1 MKNLKTILFV
11 LLLCVAGTL
20 SAQKST
26 VQREVTDDYVK
37 ITRIIPNWDSKH
49 DLRIGIGGISLCALG
64 YLDEGFGMVD
74 YDTYVPSFRQQV
86 KEADRYK
93 MPQIFT
99 GVLSFSYGY
108 HFRRWLQLGGTVNF
122 AAATRVYRDNTTH
135 EKVADYSSYFG
146 SIMPTARFIYLNR
159 EKVQL
164 YSSVSLG
171 VSITNYEVLPC
182 YDLTLFGCS
191 FGKSVFGFVEIGN
204 GIGGWG
210 RVGIGYRFNAKKK

>member
-1 MKNLKTILFV
+1 MKNLKTFWLA
-11 LLLCVAGTL
+11 LLLFAAGTL
-20 SAQKST
+20 SAQNRT
-26 VQREVTDDYVK
+26 VTREVEGDYVK
-37 ITRIIPNWDSKH
+37 ITKVIPAWDKKH

-74 YDTYVPSFRQQV
+74 AYVPPFRQQV
-86 KEADRYK
+86 KEADRYN
-93 MPQIFT
+93 MPQFFT

>member
-1 MKNLKTILFV
+1 MKRLK
-11 LLLCVAGTL
+11 LLLLLLFVAGTL
-20 SAQKST
+20 SAQNST

-37 ITRIIPNWDSKH
+37 ITRIIPNWDNKH
-49 DLRIGIGGISLCALG
+49 DLRIGLGSVSLCALG
-64 YLDEGFGMVD
+64 YLDEAFGEVY
-74 YDTYVPSFRQQV
+74 YDVSVPTFRQQV
-86 KEADRYK
+86 KNADRYK
-93 MPQIFT
+93 MPQYFT
-99 GVLSFSYGY
+99 GVFSFSYAF

-122 AAATRVYRDNTTH
+122 AAATRVYRDNLTH
-135 EKVADYSSYFG
+135 KKVEDYSSYFG

-164 YSSVSLG
+164 YSAVSLG
-171 VSITNYEVLPC
+171 VSITDYEVLPC

-191 FGKSVFGFVEIGN
+191 FGKSIFGFVEIGN

>member
-1 MKNLKTILFV
+1 MKRLK
-11 LLLCVAGTL
+11 LLLLLLFVAGTL

-37 ITRIIPNWDSKH
+37 ITRIIPNWDNKH
-49 DLRIGIGGISLCALG
+49 DLRIGLGSVSLCALG
-64 YLDEGFGMVD
+64 YLDEAFGEVY
-74 YDTYVPSFRQQV
+74 YDVSVPTFRQQV
-86 KEADRYK
+86 KNSERYK
-93 MPQIFT
+93 MPQYFT
-99 GVLSFSYGY
+99 GVFSFSYAF

-122 AAATRVYRDNTTH
+122 AAATRVYRDNLTH
-135 EKVADYSSYFG
+135 KKVEDYSSYFG

-164 YSSVSLG
+164 YSAVSLG
-171 VSITNYEVLPC
+171 VSITDYEVLPC

-191 FGKSVFGFVEIGN
+191 FGKSIFGFVEIGN

>member
-1 MKNLKTILFV
+1 MKRLK
-11 LLLCVAGTL
+11 LLLLLLFVAGTL

-37 ITRIIPNWDSKH
+37 ITRIIPSWDNKH
-49 DLRIGIGGISLCALG
+49 DLRIGLGSVSLCALG
-64 YLDEGFGMVD
+64 YLDEAFGEVY
-74 YDTYVPSFRQQV
+74 YDVSVPTFRQQV
-86 KEADRYK
+86 KNADRYK
-93 MPQIFT
+93 MPQYFT
-99 GVLSFSYGY
+99 GVFSFSYAF

-122 AAATRVYRDNTTH
+122 AAATRVYRDNLTH
-135 EKVADYSSYFG
+135 KKVDDYSSYFG

-164 YSSVSLG
+164 YSAVSLG
-171 VSITNYEVLPC
+171 VSITDYEVLPC

-191 FGKSVFGFVEIGN
+191 FGKSIFGFVEIGN